1 MNDPTCF
8 GGVDWAA
15 TPTPSA
21 PSMPRGGRLRS
32 STSTTPPRGLSE
44 LCRRLNKAGVALAAI
59 ERPDGPIVDAALADL
74 GGAQGRLRVL
84 DNDYYVR
91 GALTNGRYRSVRG
104 KLERKNR
111 PPARVSR
118 RRHQAA
124 DGPAPRSSR
133 FWAEAD
139 FAQRRERL
147 ALVVERVTA
156 TPGYGPLRPSRVRVA
171 LTGWARV
178 AEHRRD
184 HVSRG
189 RHSTRHR
196 RCL

>member
-15 TPTPSA
+15 TPA

-74 GGAQGRLRVL
+74 GGAQGHLRVL

-124 DGPAPRSSR
+124 DGPAP
-133 FWAEAD
+133 
-139 FAQRRERL
+139 
-147 ALVVERVTA
+147 V
-156 TPGYGPLRPSRVRVA
+156 RPNRIGDPA
-171 LTGWARV
+171 AY
-178 AEHRRD
+178 A
-184 HVSRG
+184 
-189 RHSTRHR
+189 STTDP
-196 RCL
+196 